1 MQEKAR
7 QTQGSFAVTTL
18 LSGSRLKNLSEV
30 FFFRQGEGKKKKE
43 KKRKGEKIKK
53 KSERKKKSLAL
64 AVGRITVNTGDPS
77 TLIAVLTQ

>member
-30 FFFRQGEGKKKKE
+30 FFFRQGEGKKKEKGREDKKE
-43 KKRKGEKIKK
+43 
-53 KSERKKKSLAL
+53 EREKKKSLAL